1 MDAWVYDALTFYS
14 RIGLKNAL
22 PRAAESVFTDPE
34 KLVVP
39 VQQSDVD
46 ARARIGA
53 RILQHS
59 RTSEP
64 AERMESSRRSVGRF
78 LSLYHRADLGR
89 DSANPE
95 DGLRPRSGLSTID
108 NAVTGLTPPSPYVT
122 LETARPRPTPHVMFA

>member
-1 MDAWVYDALTFYS
+1 MLSPELQSPSS
-14 RIGLKNAL
+14 RG
-22 PRAAESVFTDPE
+22 PE
-34 KLVVP
+34 KLVGP

-64 AERMESSRRSVGRF
+64 AERVESSRRSVGRL
-78 LSLYHRADLGR
+78 LSLSHCSLLAGLGR
-89 DSANPE
+89 DSVNPE
-95 DGLRPRSGLSTID
+95 DGLRPRSGRSTID